1 MQNDPVL
8 KAVSGNP
15 RADHRSRFRFQSASR
30 WTKPLALLALML
42 IPAVAIAHQPS
53 RQECAEGGDFI
64 KNAALAR
71 DHGMPEASFISRIQD
86 DIEVIK
92 AFPPPLR
99 WFVQDDEAAEFL
111 IAAATEVFR
120 KPKEASKH
128 QADFV
133 KACLRKVVTKPGTRL

>member
-8 KAVSGNP
+8 KAVSGN
-15 RADHRSRFRFQSASR
+15 RRIDRRSRPVLR
-30 WTKPLALLALML
+30 WKKSLALIALLL
-42 IPAVAIAHQPS
+42 IPAVCMAHQPS

-71 DHGMPEASFISRIQD
+71 DHGMQEASFISRIQD

-92 AFPPPLR
+92 SFPPPLR

-133 KACLRKVVTKPGTRL
+133 KACLRKVGKQPALQL

>member
-1 MQNDPVL
+1 MRNDPVL
-8 KAVSGNP
+8 KAVPGSP
-15 RADHRSRFRFQSASR
+15 RINHRSAWSWKKS
-30 WTKPLALLALML
+30 LALLALML
-42 IPAVAIAHQPS
+42 IPAVSMAHQPS
-53 RQECAEGGDFI
+53 RQECREGGDFI

-71 DHGMPEASFISRIQD
+71 DRGMPEESFISRIQE

-92 AFPPPLR
+92 AFPPPMR

-128 QADFV
+128 QADFIRS
-133 KACLRKVVTKPGTRL
+133 CLRKVVAKPGLRL

>member
-1 MQNDPVL
+1 
-8 KAVSGNP
+8 
-15 RADHRSRFRFQSASR
+15 
-30 WTKPLALLALML
+30 ML
-42 IPAVAIAHQPS
+42 IPAIAMAHQPS

-120 KPKEASKH
+120 KPKDAGKH